1 MKGKRIIGLAL
12 SLAFILPVF
21 AGCGGT
27 DEPDSGDTDGGGFAV
42 DFTEL
47 WSDGFSYDFADGETY
62 TLEIGAETG
71 SLNYIKFDFETEIP
85 LSGVM
90 SFTETDD
97 PSVEYEEEFY
107 WEAGDTEFRQILD
120 YYHTDQYEKTLESLT
135 FTAVDGGGALTLSSV
150 SCGTHP
156 IDFSGVN
163 FYNSDPT
170 SVEDCMQL
178 YLTGDTVKLGV
189 NLKWGGAINHL
200 SSVNQ
205 GIAMYSEIGEI
216 YVGDSVKSTLILE
229 DDVNLINQCDPGR
242 LVQQS
247 YYGTLGDSLDDPQD
261 DYVCGYYDSDGDATT
276 EDVSWPYNPV
286 QGGDSYANFSQLVDV
301 QYSDTEIYIKVRPM
315 DWAKNGEVT
324 RNYMEN
330 TYVLLEDNVY
340 GEYIQVRNTDID
352 FSGYAHNNVRDQ
364 ELPAYYGITPLG
376 RLATYKGAT
385 PWTEA
390 SYTYSDSLG
399 FWSPGTSDNRFNA
412 TENWIAWLNEDNW
425 GVGLYVPDVKSMVC
439 GRFEYSV
446 DRSDI
451 GLDPSIADRC
461 TYAAPLGQFS
471 LESYSSFSYTYYLK
485 VDYLVYTRALFYT
498 LHDAGASN
506 DELTALGV

>member
-1 MKGKRIIGLAL
+1 MKGKKIIGLAL
-12 SLAFILPVF
+12 AMALLLPSF
-21 AGCGGT
+21 AACGGT
-27 DEPDSGDTDGGGFAV
+27 EDPTNGDGDTGTFSV
-42 DFTEL
+42 DFSDLWTE
-47 WSDGFSYDFADGETY
+47 GFTHEFADGETY
-62 TLEIGAETG
+62 VLEIGAEIG
-71 SLNYIKFDFETEIP
+71 ERNYIKFSFETEVP
-85 LSGVM
+85 LFGVM
-90 SFTETDD
+90 RFTQTDD
-97 PSVEYEEEFY
+97 SSVEYEEEFY

-120 YYHTDQYEKTLESLT
+120 YYHTNKYEKTLESLS
-135 FTAVDGGGALTLSSV
+135 FTAVDGGGEMALSSV

-163 FYNSDPT
+163 FYNSDPDG
-170 SVEDCMQL
+170 VEECMQL
-178 YLTGDTVKLGV
+178 YIAGDTVKLGV
-189 NLKWGGAINHL
+189 NLKWGGAINSL

-205 GIAMYSEIGEI
+205 GIGMYMEIGEI
-216 YVGDSVKSTLILE
+216 YVGDTVKTTCILE

-276 EDVSWPYNPV
+276 DDVVWPYNPV
-286 QGGDSYANFSQLVDV
+286 QGGDSHANFSQLVDV
-301 QYSDTEIYIKVRPM
+301 QYTDTEIYVKVRPM
-315 DWAKNGEVT
+315 DWAKDGEVT

-330 TYVLLEDNVY
+330 TYAIRTDSVY
-340 GEYIQVRNTDID
+340 GEYVEVGNTDTD

-376 RLATYKGAT
+376 RLATYKGAS
-385 PWTEA
+385 PWTES
-390 SYTYSDSLG
+390 SYTYTDTLD

-446 DRSDI
+446 DRDDI

-471 LESYSSFSYTYYLK
+471 MESYTSFSYTYYLK
-485 VDYLVYTRALFYT
+485 VDYLVYTRALFYA

-506 DELTALGV
+506 EELTALGV